1 MHSPLPQFTDEQILQ
16 LRPSKNKVEPNR
28 PYAFLVE
35 SERSESGRVEDVLT
49 VFLTNRECPF
59 RCLYCDLWKNTL
71 DERLSPGM
79 IPEQIRFA
87 MNECPPAQHIKLYN
101 SGNFFDLNAIPPE
114 DYAEIAVL
122 IADFETVI
130 VESHPLLI
138 GRRCWE
144 FQEKLRPKLHVAM
157 GLETVHPEVLSRLNK
172 RMTLE
177 DFSRA
182 TKELLERGISV
193 RTFILLRPPFL
204 SESEGVYW
212 AKRSIDFA
220 FDNGVECCAV
230 IPTRAGNG
238 IMEQLERDGLFAS
251 PTLDSLE
258 EVHEYGLSRNSG
270 RVFVDLWDSERL
282 FANIPNARAR
292 IDRLARMNLTQLIEP
307 LSALRV
313 ASAST

>member
-1 MHSPLPQFTDEQILQ
+1 MHSPLPQFSDEQILQ
-16 LRPSKNKVEPNR
+16 LRPSKNKVEPHR

-35 SERSESGRVEDVLT
+35 PERSDSDRVEDVLT

-87 MNECPPAQHIKLYN
+87 MNESPPARHIKLYN
-101 SGNFFDLNAIPPE
+101 SGNFFDPNAIPPE
-114 DYAEIAVL
+114 DYAEIAALV
-122 IADFETVI
+122 ANFETVI
-130 VESHPLLI
+130 VESHPLLV
-138 GRRCWE
+138 GRRCWDFHE
-144 FQEKLRPKLHVAM
+144 MLRTKLQVAM

-172 RMTLE
+172 RMTLD
-177 DFSRA
+177 DFSHA

-193 RTFILLRPPFL
+193 RAFVLLRPPFL
-204 SESEGVYW
+204 SEEEGVFW

-251 PTLDSLE
+251 PKLDSLE
-258 EVHEYGLSRNSG
+258 EMHEYGLAKKCG
-270 RVFVDLWDSERL
+270 RVFVDLWDAERL
-282 FANIPNARAR
+282 FSDVQSARTR
-292 IDRLARMNLTQLIEP
+292 INRLARMNLSQSIEP
-307 LSALRV
+307 FV
-313 ASAST
+313 APPVAPSIT

>member
-35 SERSESGRVEDVLT
+35 PERSESGRVEDVLT

-101 SGNFFDLNAIPPE
+101 SGNFFDSNAIPHE
-114 DYAEIAVL
+114 DYAEIATLV
-122 IADFETVI
+122 ADFETVI
-130 VESHPLLI
+130 VESHPSLI

-144 FQEKLRPKLHVAM
+144 FKEKLRPKLQVAM
-157 GLETVHPEVLSRLNK
+157 GLETVHPDVLPRLNK

-177 DFSRA
+177 DFSRE
-182 TKELLERGISV
+182 TKRLLERGISV
-193 RTFILLRPPFL
+193 RAFVLLRPPFL
-204 SESEGVYW
+204 TEEEGVFW

-230 IPTRAGNG
+230 IPTRTGNG

-292 IDRLARMNLTQLIEP
+292 IDRLGLMNLSQSIEP
-307 LSALRV
+307 IV
-313 ASAST
+313 APPVTPNIT